1 MPIREFNFSMLSSF
15 TFSCIDC
22 ALDRAE
28 EAIRTIASRNAGKYA
43 LDSGNFDVNEVFS
56 IRNDSIGL
64 KSRASSYMAVLFQP
78 FESSQTIVISN
89 LSDGWITLC
98 NSIAVELKTFL
109 YTFSFSDESEAD
121 ARNALQYTDFSTNN
135 KVSRVVYAMRDPR
148 WVFYEEGAALYFE
161 DVENYKNRI
170 IKKRLNKRILIS
182 YCEEL
187 GYEIMTPGFF
197 IPSGRVLRLQY
208 TW

>member
-135 KVSRVVYAMRDPR
+135 KVSRVVYAMRA
-148 WVFYEEGAALYFE
+148 V
-161 DVENYKNRI
+161 
-170 IKKRLNKRILIS
+170 S
-182 YCEEL
+182 Y
-187 GYEIMTPGFF
+187 TH
-197 IPSGRVLRLQY
+197 LRAHE
-208 TW
+208 T